1 MLGKG
6 QNGQQRAPD
15 PASGRVIDT
24 VLTGKPDRAQKIKP
38 RDRRST
44 NV

>member
-24 VLTGKPDRAQKIKP
+24 VLTGKPDRAQKI
-38 RDRRST
+38 
-44 NV
+44 